1 MQCEKQ
7 NKYKGRERGLD
18 RASIKYM
25 WGLVLSVRV
34 RPTALYPVQKR
45 VHVSRQF
52 PEQF

>member
-34 RPTALYPVQKR
+34 RPVQKR